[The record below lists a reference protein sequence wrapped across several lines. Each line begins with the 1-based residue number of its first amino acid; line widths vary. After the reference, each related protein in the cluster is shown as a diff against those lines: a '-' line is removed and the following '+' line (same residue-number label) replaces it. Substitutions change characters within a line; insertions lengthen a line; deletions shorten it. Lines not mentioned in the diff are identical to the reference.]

1 MIVEFNF
8 TWTKPTLYPQLSN
21 GLIMKMKT
29 FYGGLI
35 LKNAEIQDFLVL
47 DEFIGEQLKIL
58 NILKLSLIF
67 TNQNASLYPSFTL
80 LQTVINFN
88 VEILISHRKLAFSYQ
103 KDGDFLF

>member
-1 MIVEFNF
+1 
-8 TWTKPTLYPQLSN
+8 
-21 GLIMKMKT
+21 MKMKT

-47 DEFIGEQLKIL
+47 DEFIGEQLEIL

-67 TNQNASLYPSFTL
+67 TNQNA
-80 LQTVINFN
+80 
-88 VEILISHRKLAFSYQ
+88 FSYQ